1 MKVIFY
7 EIQDCYYE
15 LVYNSPAIIAPPT
28 TDKELLNKYIFIQL
42 LDGRWVHYMKQ
53 DEIALLEK
61 NIGCDTLIFC
71 SDEDSHRI
79 DAQLQADY
87 EAQSGIGLTV
97 LMVLLFILGVFM
109 LAADINFGKYMS
121 IASFLVLFIS
131 ALRSNKSAGTSV
143 IIILLSIPILFFI
156 FVILMITSCA
166 AFINSC
172 GSDAEEAGRIGS
184 LLLSF

>member
-1 MKVIFY
+1 MKVTFY

-15 LVYNSPAIIAPPT
+15 LVYNSPAIIAPPS

-42 LDGRWVHYMKQ
+42 LDGRWVHYMNQ

-131 ALRSNKSAGTSV
+131 ALRSNKSAAITV
-143 IIILLSIPILFFI
+143 LIILISIPII
-156 FVILMITSCA
+156 FVICVMLVIA
-166 AFINSC
+166 ACSEAINDC
-172 GSDAEEAGRIGS
+172 GGEAEAVGRMGS